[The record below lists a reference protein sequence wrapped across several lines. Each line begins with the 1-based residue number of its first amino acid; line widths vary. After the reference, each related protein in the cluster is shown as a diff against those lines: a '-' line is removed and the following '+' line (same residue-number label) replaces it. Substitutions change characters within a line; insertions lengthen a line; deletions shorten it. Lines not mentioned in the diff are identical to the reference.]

1 MVASMAFKKI
11 TAIKWPLIQA
21 CLWLVLMGA
30 SWQAAAAQLAGTVMQ
45 LSGPMM
51 AKKAD
56 GKVKVLAI
64 KSEVESGDTL
74 VTEKNTYA
82 LIRFVDNSEI
92 TLKPGTT
99 FVVEQFSYQAE
110 QAAGDQA
117 SFSLVKGGLR
127 SITGLLGKRSKEKFS
142 LKTPAATIGIRGTTF
157 VVEWV
162 SPVQDGAGARGPGL
176 YTQVLD
182 GMIHVANPAGSA
194 NFAAGQFG
202 FTPSFALPPAIVPSN
217 PGMQFA
223 PPPSFSESLLQ
234 APASGTTP
242 KANTVDCE
250 VR

>member
-21 CLWLVLMGA
+21 CLWLALMGA

-157 VVEWV
+157 IVEF
-162 SPVQDGAGARGPGL
+162 VQQAPSAADARGPGL
-176 YTQVLD
+176 YMHVLD
-182 GMIHVANPAGSA
+182 GMIHVANPGGSA

-202 FTPSFALPPAIVPSN
+202 YTPAPATPPMVLPANPGLQFTPPPVFDSTSPAADSRN
-217 PGMQFA
+217 PA
-223 PPPSFSESLLQ
+223 RP
-234 APASGTTP
+234 
-242 KANTVDCE
+242 NTVDCE